1 MNFIEFILSLLKQGQ
16 ANTPVTPKVSP
27 LVDGKPTHVER
38 IDMIKKHE
46 ALRLKAYLPTPHDV
60 LTIGW
65 GHTTGVTSN
74 MVITKDRAEVLLRED
89 LAWVREVI
97 ARRVKVPLS
106 QPQYDALASFIFNL
120 GEANFK
126 ASTMLRK
133 LNAYD
138 YVGTA
143 DQFPRWNKQRQGTK
157 LVVLRGLS
165 KRRAEERALFL
176 EGTT

>member
-1 MNFIEFILSLLKQGQ
+1 MDYLKM
-16 ANTPVTPKVSP
+16 AFKTRPVARPVTH
-27 LVDGKPTHVER
+27 KPTRVER

-46 ALRLKAYLPTPHDV
+46 ALRLVAYLPTPHDV
-60 LTIGW
+60 WTIGW
-65 GHTTGVTSN
+65 GHTATARAG
-74 MVITKDRAEVLLRED
+74 MKITKVQAETLLRRD
-89 LAWVREVI
+89 LAWVRDVI
-97 ARRVKVPLS
+97 AKRVKVPLT

-126 ASTMLRK
+126 ASTLLKK

-143 DQFPRWNKQRQGTK
+143 DQFPRWNKQRQGYQ
-157 LVVLRGLS
+157 LVVLRGLT

-176 EGTT
+176 EGTL